1 MSNTELK
8 FGISQYTTHPLTFE
22 QDLELFGK
30 EGIKYIEV
38 CEGKLDPKDPEPQLQ
53 KLADTGLIV
62 SSVQPRLH
70 SLFPDA
76 PRPEPKSPKERM
88 AKLKETIKLFGKHFP
103 GTTLVTIPGA
113 VPNGDFALGYRTA
126 RHEYADVAKAAE
138 DAGVKVALEPLNPI
152 LMNTDAFIVT
162 LKHAGRVVEEI
173 NSPAF
178 GLFVDVWHIWEEAN
192 AIELIGQYGAQ
203 IFGVHVNDWHMPR
216 AFGDRLL
223 PGEGEMPLV
232 ELVNAI
238 RSTPYRGAYTLEI
251 FSETH
256 LEGSLWL
263 DLKKT
268 VHDGRVAFEKI
279 WAEAIAAQK

>member
-1 MSNTELK
+1 MSSPELK

-22 QDLELFGK
+22 QDLDLLTR

-38 CEGKLDPKDPEPQLQ
+38 CENKLDPKNPEPQLQ
-53 KLADTGLIV
+53 QLADTGMIV

-70 SLFPDA
+70 SLFPDV
-76 PRPEPKSPKERM
+76 PRPEPKPPKERM

-113 VPNGDFALGYRTA
+113 VPNGNFALGYREA
-126 RHEYADVAKAAE
+126 REQYRDVAKAAE

-173 NSPAF
+173 DSPAF
-178 GLFVDVWHIWEEAN
+178 GLFVDVWHIWEEDTVVP
-192 AIELIGQYGAQ
+192 LIKKYGAK

-238 RSTPYRGAYTLEI
+238 RSTPYCGAYTLEI

-268 VHDGRVAFEKI
+268 VREGRLAFEKI
-279 WAEAIAAQK
+279 WAEAVAAQK